1 MKKLFYLAVVLLL
14 AAPQTSQA
22 VGSFSLTTS
31 DLLSTTSIT
40 SASSVA
46 KLSGLTFDTVTVGTV
61 SLALEL
67 EELGTSMQS
76 PHHNVVIITSGVVNS
91 AAVASN
97 VALVTVQQTAGGS
110 NVSLSMNSIV
120 TGGAGAAGST
130 APSISPTSDP
140 TMLVVLAGNP
150 AFAVMNSF
158 VVAEKLLLREA
169 FNAFTAGTASA
180 TNAMALDVLHVGVN
194 EFSPHHNVGN
204 SNTAVNT
211 AGVTG
216 NSGLVTVQ
224 QQAGFANIQAAIN
237 QLVVSSGSISTS
249 GLSF

>member
-31 DLLSTTSIT
+31 DLLSTTSLT

-46 KLSGLTFDTVTVGTV
+46 KLSGLTFNTVTVGTV

-76 PHHNVVIITSGVVNS
+76 PHHNVTVITSGTENS
-91 AAVASN
+91 ASVVAN
-97 VALVTVQQTAGGS
+97 HALVTVQQTAGGS
-110 NVSLSMNSIV
+110 NVTLSLNSIV
-120 TGGAGAAGST
+120 TGGAGASGST
-130 APSISPTSDP
+130 APSIAPTSDP

-169 FNAFTAGTASA
+169 FNAFTSGTASV
-180 TNAMALDVLHVGVN
+180 TNAIALDVLHVGVN
-194 EFSPHHNVGN
+194 EFSPHHNVG
-204 SNTAVNT
+204 SGNTAVNS
-211 AGVTG
+211 AGVSSNT
-216 NSGLVTVQ
+216 GLVTVQ
-224 QQAGFANIQAAIN
+224 QQAGFSNIQVGIN
-237 QLVVSSGSISTS
+237 QLVVTSGAITTS